1 MAELGLPSMLEKMQF
16 LDIGIQ
22 GFAPDLGGLLV
33 SHTGGGKP
41 HEAASQGFTPL
52 KGA

>member
-1 MAELGLPSMLEKMQF
+1 MKIGPFPIKLEQQNWVYPPCLEKLKF

-33 SHTGGGKP
+33 SHTGGG
-41 HEAASQGFTPL
+41 
-52 KGA
+52 